1 MVFNLNTIDIWGW
14 IILVGARGY
23 PLSPRIF
30 NSILDLY
37 PLDVLSQMSPDV
49 AQCLGQNHPGLE
61 TTALEQCFSKAACKK
76 LRRVGWFPIQR
87 FVLDLE

>member
-1 MVFNLNTIDIWGW
+1 
-14 IILVGARGY
+14 
-23 PLSPRIF
+23 
-30 NSILDLY
+30 
-37 PLDVLSQMSPDV
+37 MSPDV